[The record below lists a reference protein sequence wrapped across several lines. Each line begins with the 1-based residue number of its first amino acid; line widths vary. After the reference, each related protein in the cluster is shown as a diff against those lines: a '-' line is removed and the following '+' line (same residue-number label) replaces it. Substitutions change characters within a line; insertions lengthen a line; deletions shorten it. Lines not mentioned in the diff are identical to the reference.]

1 MSSFYTRAEMQTL
14 KTLLEAEF
22 QSAQERSYPIKVR
35 DPRAQALVKKIYAQE
50 RKRLA
55 EQLPKDSRECMKP
68 VARDVTAV
76 MKGVFVC
83 RICLAGAAL
92 LGVAGALFKLMA
104 IQSIAALIFVL
115 AFVVMNVL
123 KASVENKLRQYLCL
137 HLLSDREDLN
147 KDAPAENE

>member
-14 KTLLEAEF
+14 KTLLETEF
-22 QSAQERSYPIKVR
+22 QTAQERSYPIKVR

-68 VARDVTAV
+68 VARDVTAAT
-76 MKGVFVC
+76 KGVIAC
-83 RICLAGAAL
+83 HICLTGAGL
-92 LGVAGALFKLMA
+92 LGVAGALFKLTV
-104 IQSIAALIFVL
+104 IQGIAALVFVL
-115 AFVVMNVL
+115 AFVMMNVL
-123 KASVENKLRQYLCL
+123 KVYAENKLRQYLCL

-147 KDAPAENE
+147 KDAPAENG

>member
-68 VARDVTAV
+68 VARDVAAV
-76 MKGVFVC
+76 M
-83 RICLAGAAL
+83 
-92 LGVAGALFKLMA
+92 
-104 IQSIAALIFVL
+104 
-115 AFVVMNVL
+115 
-123 KASVENKLRQYLCL
+123 
-137 HLLSDREDLN
+137 
-147 KDAPAENE
+147 